1 MMPTGCKMRDRVM
14 MATVTGVVPPVGVL
28 LEVVVVVVWQEE
40 VDARWCVTTVTKP
53 GISLET
59 IRTQL

>member
-14 MATVTGVVPPVGVL
+14 MAMVTGVVPLVGVI

-40 VDARWCVTTVTKP
+40 AEAKWCVTTVTKP
-53 GISLET
+53 GI
-59 IRTQL
+59 